1 MKRRLSREEQAL
13 WDKRCA
19 ACDKPMYAMIRSHHH
34 SEDGRDVTTRPPDV
48 PRCSCG
54 RVGIVCSCGCGATAC
69 AQCAFQRW
77 MMNWHDYLL
86 GAWWG
91 MPTPEVPEVQD
102 GRPKLAILEL
112 RDYAQEHDLR
122 NRSVPTDS
130 ADDFDIFSGDS
141 VRIVFRP

>member
-1 MKRRLSREEQAL
+1 
-13 WDKRCA
+13 
-19 ACDKPMYAMIRSHHH
+19 
-34 SEDGRDVTTRPPDV
+34 
-48 PRCSCG
+48 
-54 RVGIVCSCGCGATAC
+54 
-69 AQCAFQRW
+69 
-77 MMNWHDYLL
+77 MNWHDYLL